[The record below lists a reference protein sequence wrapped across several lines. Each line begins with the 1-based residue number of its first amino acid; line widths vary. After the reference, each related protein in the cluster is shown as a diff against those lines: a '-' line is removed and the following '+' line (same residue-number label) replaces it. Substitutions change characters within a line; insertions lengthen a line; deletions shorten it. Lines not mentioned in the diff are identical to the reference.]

1 MRLNKYL
8 AETGVCSRR
17 EADQRIEAGR
27 VTVNGAVAV
36 LGTQVADGDIVLLDG
51 QPLRERPQKV
61 YLALN
66 KPIGIECTTD
76 PDVPGNIVAFVGHH
90 ERVFPIGRLDKD
102 SEGLILLTNDG
113 DIVNTILRAENE
125 HEKEY
130 VVAVDRPLTPAFLA
144 GMASGVPILDTVT
157 NPCKVSQVG
166 RNTFRIVLTQ
176 GLNRQIRRMC
186 EHFDYTVRRLQ
197 RVRIMN
203 VRLGDLPV
211 GKWRNLTPEEL
222 RGLTSTR
229 PKLSLRARK
238 PQGDS

>member
-1 MRLNKYL
+1 VRINKYL
-8 AETGVCSRR
+8 AETGTCSRR
-17 EADQRIEAGR
+17 EADQWIEAGR
-27 VTVNGAVAV
+27 VTVDGARAV
-36 LGTQVADGDIVLLDG
+36 LGTQVGEGAVVLVDGK
-51 QPLRERPQKV
+51 PLPDRPRRV

-66 KPIGIECTTD
+66 KPMGIECTTD
-76 PDVPGNIVAFVGHH
+76 RDVPGNIVDFVGHR

-144 GMASGVPILDTVT
+144 GMAAGVPILDTVT
-157 NPCKVSQVG
+157 NPCKVTQVG

-186 EHFDYTVRRLQ
+186 EHFDYTVRGLQ
-197 RVRIMN
+197 RVRIMH

-211 GKWRNLTPEEL
+211 GKWRDLTADEL
-222 RGLTSTR
+222 RGLVASRTT
-229 PKLSLRARK
+229 LSLRPRVRRPA
-238 PQGDS
+238 S

>member
-8 AETGVCSRR
+8 AETGLCSRR

-27 VTVNGAVAV
+27 VTVNGTVAV
-36 LGTQVADGDIVLLDG
+36 LGTQVAEGDVVLIDG
-51 QPLRERPQKV
+51 QPLRERPTKV

-76 PDVPGNIVAFVGHH
+76 PDVPGNIVGFVGHR

-144 GMASGVPILDTVT
+144 GMAAGVPILDTVT